1 MKDSDLER
9 SENWMHLVQLA
20 YVQLWLTRDLA
31 INHPRPW
38 ERYLPQKDGT
48 VATPSQAQ
56 RDFERIIGE
65 IGTPARAPK
74 VRGKSAGRQKG
85 TTLKQNK
92 RQTVVK
98 KGKKA
103 TKAKKVAT
111 KAA

>member
-1 MKDSDLER
+1 
-9 SENWMHLVQLA
+9 MHLVQLA
-20 YVQLWLTRDLA
+20 YVQNFLIRDIA

-38 ERYLPQKDGT
+38 ERYLPEKNGT

-65 IGTPARAPK
+65 IGTPARSPK

-92 RQTVVK
+92 RQPVVK
-98 KGKKA
+98 KSKKA
-103 TKAKKVAT
+103 TKAKKAST